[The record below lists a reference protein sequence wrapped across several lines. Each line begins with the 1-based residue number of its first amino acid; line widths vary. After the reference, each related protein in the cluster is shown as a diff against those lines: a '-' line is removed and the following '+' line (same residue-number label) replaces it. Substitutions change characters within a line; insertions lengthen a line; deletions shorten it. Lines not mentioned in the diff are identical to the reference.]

1 MLLLSLI
8 HWWYGDGWRRRAR
21 LVGDQIATTTDFF
34 SLSLLVQ
41 TLFQPFRQ
49 ISAGPSAGGLEG
61 YLRGL
66 LDNLISRLVGSVVR
80 IMLMITGLIAILFH
94 ALVGCVILLGWAVV
108 PALPVIG
115 IILMLT
121 GWTF

>member
-8 HWWYGDGWRRRAR
+8 NWWYGDGWRRRAR

-49 ISAGPSAGGLEG
+49 ISAGPAGSGLEA
-61 YLRGL
+61 YLRAL
-66 LDNLISRLVGSVVR
+66 LDKFISRMIGTIVR
-80 IMLMITGLIAILFH
+80 VLLMITGLMAILFH
-94 ALVGCVILLGWAVV
+94 ALIGCVILLGWAVV

-121 GWTF
+121 GWAF